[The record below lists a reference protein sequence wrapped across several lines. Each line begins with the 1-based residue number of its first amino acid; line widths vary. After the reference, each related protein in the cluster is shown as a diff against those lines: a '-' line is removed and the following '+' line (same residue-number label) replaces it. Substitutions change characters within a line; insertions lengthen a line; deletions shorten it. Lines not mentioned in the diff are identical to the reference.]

1 MYMYNIYMYVVY
13 VYNMLQFVTKELVVY
28 DCTIIHFGHIKL
40 CMGNFFSML

>member
-28 DCTIIHFGHIKL
+28 DCKCYNNTLWTHKIVHG
-40 CMGNFFSML
+40 